1 MTTHLPQTWEYQLV
15 SWAEEAFNTH
25 SPRVTIAPDS
35 SLLAAAYH
43 HCDAITRFHSRTFY
57 LASGLLPEDKQRAAR
72 ALYAFCRIT
81 DNIVD
86 SAEAVQKRQ
95 DTLSAWRKTI
105 SADHPPEGELV
116 ALAWADAKQRFNIPN
131 GYAQQ
136 LIDGVGRDLSQTRY
150 ETFADLAEYSY
161 GVASTVGLM
170 AMHIVGFA
178 GERAI
183 PYAVKLGVALQ
194 MTNILRDV
202 AEDWKAGR
210 MYLPQNE
217 LRSFDL
223 TEASIAEA
231 VATGYVNGRWQAFMQ
246 FQVARTHH
254 LYREALS
261 GITLLDT
268 DGRFAIAAAA
278 ELYRAILGEIE
289 ARNYDVFSR
298 RAHVSLRG
306 KLVRLPGIWW
316 RSRKSYHRG
325 SGS

>member
-1 MTTHLPQTWEYQLV
+1 MTTHLPQTWEYQLL

-35 SLLAAAYH
+35 SLVAAAYH

-57 LASGLLPEDKQRAAR
+57 LASGLLPDDKRRAAR
-72 ALYAFCRIT
+72 ALYAFCRVT

-86 SAEAVQKRQ
+86 SSEDVQRRRAK
-95 DTLSAWRKTI
+95 LAAWRKTI
-105 SADHPPEGELV
+105 SSDHPPEDQLV
-116 ALAWADAKQRFNIPN
+116 ALAWADAQQRFNIPN

-136 LIDGVGRDLSQTRY
+136 LIDGVGRDLIQTRY
-150 ETFADLAEYSY
+150 QTFADLAEYSY

-178 GERAI
+178 GEQAI

-210 MYLPQNE
+210 MYLPQDE

-223 TEASIAEA
+223 TEASIAES
-231 VATGYVNGRWQAFMQ
+231 VTSGYVNGRWEAFMQ
-246 FQVARTHH
+246 FQVARTRN
-254 LYREALS
+254 LYRQALP
-261 GITLLDT
+261 GIALLNT

-278 ELYRAILGEIE
+278 ELYQAILGDIE
-289 ARNYDVFSR
+289 AHHYNVFSR
-298 RAHVSLRG
+298 RAHVTLRG

-316 RSRKSYHRG
+316 RSRQAQDRG
-325 SGS
+325 LHS